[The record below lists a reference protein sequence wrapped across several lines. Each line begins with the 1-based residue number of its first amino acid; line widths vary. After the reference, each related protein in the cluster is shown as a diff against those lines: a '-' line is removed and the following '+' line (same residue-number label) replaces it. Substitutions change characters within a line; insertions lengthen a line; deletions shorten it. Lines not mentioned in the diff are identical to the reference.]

1 MRIVGANPRHS
12 AAINKQCFQIKIG
25 LSAGLPDRNESLGHK
40 NTYPGRTNELTP
52 TPIQTTE
59 SRKEINI
66 PVYLYIEGFPPSPL
80 TPHDQAVEDGV
91 DLLAGGSL
99 IYDFT
104 NAGGTA
110 HAPGVPGQVFA
121 HFTYGNGLAFK

>member
-25 LSAGLPDRNESLGHK
+25 LSAGLPDRKESLGHK
-40 NTYPGRTNELTP
+40 TAYPGRTNEFTP
-52 TPIQTTE
+52 TPGQTTE
-59 SRKEINI
+59 LRKEINI
-66 PVYLYIEGFPPSPL
+66 PVYRGPPSSPL
-80 TPHDQAVEDGV
+80 TPYDQAVEDGV
-91 DLLAGGSL
+91 ELFAGGSL

-121 HFTYGNGLAFK
+121 HFTYGNSLAFK